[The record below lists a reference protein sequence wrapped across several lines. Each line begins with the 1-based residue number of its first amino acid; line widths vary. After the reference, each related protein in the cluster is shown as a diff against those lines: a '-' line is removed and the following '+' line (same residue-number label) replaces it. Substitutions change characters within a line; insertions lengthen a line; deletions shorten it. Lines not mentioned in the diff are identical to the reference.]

1 MIKIWNA
8 IFFFPVLGKV
18 PFPCKADTHHR
29 VAANHLILPVLTP
42 PCLTPVRGPYWLTMD
57 SFLRSLYI
65 LATLSWSIWL
75 SFGRTLSLA

>member
-1 MIKIWNA
+1 MVKIWNA
-8 IFFFPVLGKV
+8 IFFFPVLGKE
-18 PFPCKADTHHR
+18 PFPRKADTHQSGAKPFNTACSDPT
-29 VAANHLILPVLTP
+29 VSGTSA
-42 PCLTPVRGPYWLTMD
+42 GPYWLTMD